1 MIRGDLSH
9 VNTLANKVKELVN
22 KVTDIQREQRYMRE
36 VEATFRDA
44 SEMTNTRAVWWS
56 IVQIGVLV
64 GAAVWQMRYL
74 KVSLF
79 SSTLRLW
86 VRATG

>member
-74 KVSLF
+74 KVNLSCF
-79 SSTLRLW
+79 TLRL
-86 VRATG
+86 R